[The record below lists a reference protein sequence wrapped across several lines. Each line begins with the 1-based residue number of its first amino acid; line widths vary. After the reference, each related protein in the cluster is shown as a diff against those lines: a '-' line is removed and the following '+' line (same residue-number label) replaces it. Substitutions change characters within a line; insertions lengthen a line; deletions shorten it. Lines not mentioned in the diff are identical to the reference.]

1 MKIKVSLPL
10 KKKNLQLVVFISCF
24 ELPAFRGGG
33 RREKEENPEK
43 AGAEAAEN
51 REHFNPSQGKV
62 SCSLTEAVWEHRGGY
77 PHLGA
82 VAKSVLQTYYLQ
94 HWFQQDYS
102 GGLWFYTFIFSL
114 KVLAGRVFFVTD
126 LSLWLLILCRTL

>member
-43 AGAEAAEN
+43 AGAAAAEN
-51 REHFNPSQGKV
+51 RKHFNPSQGKV

-82 VAKSVLQTYYLQ
+82 VAKSVLQMISTGFSRTTQ
-94 HWFQQDYS
+94 EAC
-102 GGLWFYTFIFSL
+102 GFIPSFSHL
-114 KVLAGRVFFVTD
+114 RSWLAECF
-126 LSLWLLILCRTL
+126 L